1 MHYYVARIPNL
12 EPKTIKECA
21 IKFREKLHRIGVT
34 VFTGFIE
41 TASEEA
47 IKMCLSDIKRRN
59 NFLICLDR
67 NEINYGY
74 DYKCFIEYGNT
85 FEFIELE
92 SNKYFVGSL

>member
-34 VFTGFIE
+34 VFTAFVE
-41 TASEEA
+41 TAAEALIEEF
-47 IKMCLSDIKRRN
+47 LPDIEKRN
-59 NFLICLDR
+59 NFIICSDR
-67 NEINYGY
+67 HEIIYGY
-74 DYKCFIEYGNT
+74 DYRYFVFNDDT

-92 SNKYFVGSL
+92 SNRYFVGSL